1 MHNYNEILKELRETA
16 ELTQTQLGKLFNLTQ
31 RQVSTYETG
40 RNEPPY
46 EILRKYAKYFNVS
59 TDYILGL
66 TKEPKPNWTLKN
78 NVNISN
84 NKNSFNNSNI
94 NIG

>member
-1 MHNYNEILKELRETA
+1 MKYNDILKELRE
-16 ELTQTQLGKLFNLTQ
+16 EKKLTQTELGKIFNLTQ

-46 EILRKYAKYFNVS
+46 EILKLYATYFNVS

-66 TKEPKPNWTLKN
+66 TRKPTPNWTIKN
-78 NVNISN
+78 NNI
-84 NKNSFNNSNI
+84 KNSFNNNSGNI
-94 NIG
+94 KITQK

>member
-1 MHNYNEILKELRETA
+1 MQYNDILKELRE
-16 ELTQTQLGKLFNLTQ
+16 EKKLTQTELGKIFNLTQ

-46 EILRKYAKYFNVS
+46 EILKLYATYFNVS

-66 TKEPKPNWTLKN
+66 TRKPTPSWTIKN
-78 NVNISN
+78 NNI
-84 NKNSFNNSNI
+84 KNSFNNNSGNI
-94 NIG
+94 KITQK

>member
-1 MHNYNEILKELRETA
+1 MKYNDILKELRE
-16 ELTQTQLGKLFNLTQ
+16 EKKLTQTELGKIFNLTQ

-46 EILRKYAKYFNVS
+46 EILKLYATYFNVS

-66 TKEPKPNWTLKN
+66 TRKPTPNWTIKN
-78 NVNISN
+78 NSI
-84 NKNSFNNSNI
+84 KNSFNNNLGNI
-94 NIG
+94 KITQK